1 LKNARLQGKVMDI
14 HKGEETRVDKEG
26 NRWRKCIFTIRLT
39 NFSKFTKR
47 EVVPEHLKGKE
58 VKIIRYCCF
67 DWHYKLGAR
76 KTLDVEETEAVLS
89 GKPTK
94 TVYW

>member
-1 LKNARLQGKVMDI
+1 LKNARLQGKVMDVN
-14 HKGEETRVDKEG
+14 KGEETRVDNEG

-47 EVVPEHLKGKE
+47 EVMPERLKGKE

-67 DWHYKLGAR
+67 DWHYKLDAR
-76 KTLDVEETEAVLS
+76 KTLDVEETAAVLS
-89 GKPTK
+89 GKPTIS
-94 TVYW
+94 VYW